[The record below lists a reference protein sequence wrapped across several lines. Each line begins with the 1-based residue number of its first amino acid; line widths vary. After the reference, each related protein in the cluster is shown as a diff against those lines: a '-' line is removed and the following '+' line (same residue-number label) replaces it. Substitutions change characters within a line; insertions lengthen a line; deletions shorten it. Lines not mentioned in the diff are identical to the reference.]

1 LNVPPTP
8 ETAVPPPDAAAPA
21 APLGDGDRAF
31 RMLLAAGGLGSRCK
45 NGVGLG
51 IDETGRAIETD
62 AGDPRCLLVRRDGRW
77 HPADGVSAQARAV
90 LDLYLP
96 IRPPGASGSIT
107 VAHLG
112 QSLDG
117 QIAAASGDSYYVTGP
132 ANLLHLQR
140 MRALCD
146 AVVVG
151 AETVATDD
159 PRLTVRST
167 AGETPVRVVLDP
179 RRRLDA
185 NRRVFGDGEAP
196 TLLVAAEDRVARQG
210 ERHGLAEVVGVPVQG
225 RRLVLAALLETL
237 HKRGLRRVFVEGGGT
252 TVSGFLEAGLLDRL
266 HIAVAPLV
274 TGRGRPGLV
283 LVERDRLCDG
293 LRPAHRVFC
302 MGADVLF
309 DCDLRAAPSA
319 GAELEPRRVL

>member
-1 LNVPPTP
+1 MTVPPSDS
-8 ETAVPPPDAAAPA
+8 VPSDSAAFA
-21 APLGDGDRAF
+21 ARVGAGERAF
-31 RMLLAAGGLGSRCK
+31 RMLLAARGRAFRCRDGTGLG
-45 NGVGLG
+45 V
-51 IDETGRAIETD
+51 DETGCAIETD
-62 AGDPRCLLVRRDGRW
+62 AADPRCVLVRRDGTW
-77 HPADGVSAQARAV
+77 DPVDGLAAEARAV

-96 IRPPGASGSIT
+96 IRPPGAADCMT

-185 NRRVFGDGEAP
+185 SRRVFSDGEAP
-196 TLLVAAEDRVARQG
+196 TLLIAAEHRVARQCA
-210 ERHGLAEVVGVPVQG
+210 RHGLAEIVGVPVRG
-225 RRLVLAALLETL
+225 GRLVLAALLETL
-237 HKRGLRRVFVEGGGT
+237 HDRGLKRVFVEGGGT

-274 TGRGRPGLV
+274 TGRGRPGLA
-283 LVERDRLCDG
+283 LLERERVADG
-293 LRPAHRVFC
+293 LRPAHRVFR

-309 DCDLRAAPSA
+309 DCDLRAAPCA
-319 GAELEPRRVL
+319 DRDLEPRRVL